1 MAVSGT
7 FFVSAPL
14 ATVLIRAPVIINGIR
29 VIANNHTVKKV
40 VLRQHHLLV
49 SNTCA
54 KMALHVVSRLTPYY
68 GVQG

>member
-1 MAVSGT
+1 MHKIR
-7 FFVSAPL
+7 
-14 ATVLIRAPVIINGIR
+14 LIVIF
-29 VIANNHTVKKV
+29 AHHTVKKV
-40 VLRQHHLLV
+40 VLQQHHLLV